1 MGKAEKLFDRWSEN
15 LPKEARIQ
23 EVKTLLNTYFEGQWD
38 HDGTS
43 HIVVRC
49 EKLKALPDYQPFGE
63 ISVPVKGGQK
73 VKGYYIRSLIKA
85 IKDLQESEE
94 I

>member
-1 MGKAEKLFDRWSEN
+1 MGKAQKLFDKWSEN
-15 LPKEARIQ
+15 IPKEVRIQ
-23 EVKTLLNTYFEGQWD
+23 EVKTLLNTYFEDQWD

-49 EKLKALPDYQPFGE
+49 EKLKTLPDYKPFGE

-73 VKGYYIRSLIKA
+73 VKGYYIRTLIKA
-85 IKDLQESEE
+85 INDLREGEN